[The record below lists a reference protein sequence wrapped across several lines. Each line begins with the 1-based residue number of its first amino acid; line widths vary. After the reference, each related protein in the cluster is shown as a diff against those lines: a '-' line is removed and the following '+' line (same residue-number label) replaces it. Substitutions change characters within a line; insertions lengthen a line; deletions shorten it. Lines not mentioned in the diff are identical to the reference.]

1 MLRDRVITAV
11 FLIAGFLAALFFAPA
26 KMWAALIAL
35 VAGAAAWEWCA
46 LMRVADARRVVFV
59 LLTIA
64 LCALPALGAM
74 GDSRLFPTFV
84 HGAGLAFWVLVVPFW
99 LARGWRVGVAAGLL
113 TGWLV
118 IVPTALAL
126 VELRAIDA
134 LLLLAVMGLVWVAD
148 IAAYFTGRRFGRVKL
163 APSISP
169 GKTREGAYGAL
180 LAVFVCGMMLYGL
193 AGPDARAF
201 PSLLVAI
208 FLPVFA
214 VLSIIGDL
222 FESLLKRQSGLKDS
236 GSLLPGHGGVLDR
249 IDSLTSTMPLVAL
262 IALWAGW

>member
-1 MLRDRVITAV
+1 MLRDRIITAV
-11 FLIAGFLAALFFAPA
+11 ILIAGFLAALFFAPGQV
-26 KMWAALIAL
+26 WALLIAM
-35 VAGAAAWEWCA
+35 VSGAAAWEWCG
-46 LMRVADARRVVFV
+46 LMRVAGAWRLAFVIITIGVCGLPGLAPEGGSRV
-59 LLTIA
+59 LSA
-64 LCALPALGAM
+64 L
-74 GDSRLFPTFV
+74 V

-99 LARGWRVGVAAGLL
+99 LARGWRVGAPAGLL

-126 VELRAIDA
+126 IELRAIDA
-134 LLLLAVMGLVWVAD
+134 LLLLSVMGLVWVAD

-180 LAVFVCGMMLYGL
+180 LAVFVCGMLLYGL

-208 FLPVFA
+208 FLPLFA